1 MFNGMPVQK
10 VFGDNPENK
19 EDTVG
24 IVRNDQIRKDRMG
37 VSTTADNPHD
47 FDCMVNRASLDEINQ
62 ISLVRSMSGARM
74 RGPTNRT
81 GSHFRAESSHKRI
94 KQ

>member
-1 MFNGMPVQK
+1 MPVQK
-10 VFGDNPENK
+10 AFGDNSENE

-24 IVRNDQIRKDRMG
+24 IVRNDQIRKDCMG

-47 FDCMVNRASLDEINQ
+47 FDRMINRASLDEINQ
-62 ISLVRSMSGARM
+62 ISLVRSVSGARM
-74 RGPTNRT
+74 RDPTNRT
-81 GSHFRAESSHKRI
+81 GFHFRAESSHKRI

>member
-1 MFNGMPVQK
+1 MPVQK

-47 FDCMVNRASLDEINQ
+47 FDHMINRAFLDEIDQ
-62 ISLVRSMSGARM
+62 IALVRSI
-74 RGPTNRT
+74 TL
-81 GSHFRAESSHKRI
+81 
-94 KQ
+94 